1 MQNENK
7 ILELLGQISGRL
19 EALETEQRGMKSEMN
34 QRFDAVDERFAG
46 MDQRFDAVDERFA
59 GMDQRFDAVDERF
72 AGMVQRFDA
81 VDERFAGMV
90 QRFDAVDERFD
101 SLEYSL
107 NKAWEDIGL
116 AEKRTQRHELEF
128 HGVKPQIP
136 AR

>member
-34 QRFDAVDERFAG
+34 HRFDTVDERLAGMDQRFDSVDERFAG
-46 MDQRFDAVDERFA
+46 MD
-59 GMDQRFDAVDERF
+59 
-72 AGMVQRFDA
+72 QRFDA

-136 AR
+136 AG

>member
-7 ILELLGQISGRL
+7 ILELLGQISGQL

-34 QRFDAVDERFAG
+34 HRFDTVDERLAGMDQRFDSVDERFAG
-46 MDQRFDAVDERFA
+46 MD
-59 GMDQRFDAVDERF
+59 
-72 AGMVQRFDA
+72 QRFDA

-136 AR
+136 AG

>member
-72 AGMVQRFDA
+72 AGMD
-81 VDERFAGMV
+81 

>member
-46 MDQRFDAVDERFA
+46 MDQRFDAVDERF
-59 GMDQRFDAVDERF
+59 
-72 AGMVQRFDA
+72 
-81 VDERFAGMV
+81 
-90 QRFDAVDERFD
+90 D

>member
-34 QRFDAVDERFAG
+34 HRFDTVDERFAG

-59 GMDQRFDAVDERF
+59 GMD
-72 AGMVQRFDA
+72 
-81 VDERFAGMV
+81 